1 MSAWCSCQITGSRER
16 RTSWRGWGKASA
28 AAKQAGFRDL
38 GDGAYCTTGMKVR
51 ASASSDV

>member
-16 RTSWRGWGKASA
+16 RASWRGWGKASA